1 MISEPELVGGA
12 DFERSEVLTETPPPG
27 PPRARRPWL
36 WALGGAVAASAVW
49 GAGLYAYEREEPA
62 GLDLQGYRQVDDL
75 CEVVRLDALGDA
87 LGKRRDTGSSPVVD
101 EPAISEVS
109 CSIGFGAE
117 EGGQS
122 VDITYTLHK
131 AVDPGP
137 EFEARAQQFNL
148 LKKIDGIGEQAF
160 FDDMG
165 EQGGR
170 LRVLDGPAEFQ
181 IDILSQDYMLNGE
194 MVSTGTSAD
203 LSGIDVPMIQD
214 LLALMAALKK

>member
-12 DFERSEVLTETPPPG
+12 DFERSEVLTEAAPPG
-27 PPRARRPWL
+27 PSRARRPWL

-62 GLDLQGYRQVDDL
+62 GPDLQGYRQVDDL
-75 CEVVRLDALGDA
+75 CEVARLDALADA
-87 LGKRRDTGSSPVVD
+87 LGKRRDHGSSPVVD

-109 CSIGFGAE
+109 CSVGFGPE
-117 EGGQS
+117 DGGQS

-131 AVDPGP
+131 VVDPGP
-137 EFEARAQQFNL
+137 EFEARAQQFGI

-160 FDDMG
+160 FDDME

-181 IDILSQDYMLNGE
+181 IDILSQDYTLNGE
-194 MVSTGTSAD
+194 TVSTGTSAD